1 MSQFNEVL
9 QPIICDAYTEPTQHW
24 LIEKGRPPEKVQERR
39 EACYYYRPPGRSTG
53 RTEADDVGT
62 RVPLTFVNE
71 IRQRV
76 KAWREA
82 GYPGA
87 TGVTAELLAYWH
99 RLDRERRL
107 FFCQREA
114 IETVIFLVEARDDFR
129 QGVTV
134 PREEAGAF
142 VRYAC
147 KMATG
152 SGKTA
157 VMAGLAAWSILNKVA
172 DRGDRRFSD
181 AVLVV
186 CPNVTIRDRLEELKP
201 ERGEA
206 SVYRIRDLVPAHLM
220 ADLRKG
226 HVLVTNWHA
235 LAPQD
240 LNQVGGVG
248 ARVVKRGQESDTAV
262 VARVLGREVGGKG
275 NILVLNDEA
284 HHAYRI
290 RQTDDPATAENGDV
304 DELADADRRE
314 ATVWIEGLDRIQRAR
329 GINLCVDLSATPF
342 YLHRT
347 GNDPGRPFPW
357 IVSDF
362 GLIDAIESGLV
373 KIPQLP
379 VQDVTGAEIP
389 AYFNVWKWIV
399 EQKLTAGERGGRR
412 GQVKPEA
419 VLRWAQQP
427 IAQLAGLWRD
437 DFKRW
442 SREAAEGKR
451 PPVPPVFIVVCRD
464 TRLAK
469 VVHEWITGE
478 GETPPPV
485 DEFKNPD
492 GREYTVRVD
501 SRVVEDLA
509 TGVAKSD
516 ESRRLRFVLATIG
529 KTGWPGGAPPAE
541 YLDLAEDL
549 NRKAAEHGRPRIDPT
564 IPPGRDVRCIVSVAM
579 LTEGWDA
586 TTVTHIVGLRPFES
600 QLLCEQVI
608 GRGLR
613 RSQYHDLTVEEVAKV
628 YGVPFELIPLK
639 ATPGTPT
646 PPPRVHHV
654 HALSPERDHL
664 EITFP
669 RVDGYTHRI
678 TAQVH
683 VAWDRV
689 PELRLDPSEI
699 PDETLVK
706 ALTTDRGQGISL
718 LGPGAPEHI
727 TLDAW
732 RTTKRLQELEFVLAR
747 TLTRRYADD
756 PACTVPAQVLFPQ
769 MLGIVDRFVEK
780 KVEPVGRRHRKDVFL
795 EPYFSRA
802 VAALSGAITSGDG
815 DSQELPRYE
824 AHRGAGGTRQVDFW
838 TSRPVRE
845 TQRSH
850 LNYVVADTEKWE
862 QSAAFYLETDPH
874 VVAYVKNVNLGF
886 AIPYS
891 RDSDTREYLPDFLVR
906 IQDGGRQVGT
916 LILET
921 KGYDPAARAKVA
933 GTHRWVAAV
942 NAEGSYG
949 RWAYRLTSDPANV
962 PAAVRSAADELAR
975 STKRSWRDA
984 VDLFAAEVR
993 KAYGAHLVS
1002 VVLYGSHARG
1012 DATVESDVDVLVVLD
1027 DYEDVWKEQDR
1038 ILELAGRALTEHG
1051 VLISAR
1057 PARRAEFEQG
1067 RDPFFMNVRREGTPV
1082 A

>member
-1 MSQFNEVL
+1 
-9 QPIICDAYTEPTQHW
+9 
-24 LIEKGRPPEKVQERR
+24 
-39 EACYYYRPPGRSTG
+39 
-53 RTEADDVGT
+53 
-62 RVPLTFVNE
+62 
-71 IRQRV
+71 
-76 KAWREA
+76 
-82 GYPGA
+82 
-87 TGVTAELLAYWH
+87 
-99 RLDRERRL
+99 
-107 FFCQREA
+107 
-114 IETVIFLVEARDDFR
+114 
-129 QGVTV
+129 
-134 PREEAGAF
+134 
-142 VRYAC
+142 
-147 KMATG
+147 
-152 SGKTA
+152 
-157 VMAGLAAWSILNKVA
+157 
-172 DRGDRRFSD
+172 
-181 AVLVV
+181 
-186 CPNVTIRDRLEELKP
+186 
-201 ERGEA
+201 
-206 SVYRIRDLVPAHLM
+206 
-220 ADLRKG
+220 
-226 HVLVTNWHA
+226 
-235 LAPQD
+235 
-240 LNQVGGVG
+240 
-248 ARVVKRGQESDTAV
+248 
-262 VARVLGREVGGKG
+262 
-275 NILVLNDEA
+275 
-284 HHAYRI
+284 
-290 RQTDDPATAENGDV
+290 
-304 DELADADRRE
+304 

-379 VQDVTGAEIP
+379 VQDVTGSEIP

-399 EQKLTAGERGGRR
+399 DEKLTAGERGGRR

-427 IAQLAGLWRD
+427 IAQLSGLWRD
-437 DFKRW
+437 DFDRW
-442 SREAAEGKR
+442 SRDAAEGKR

-469 VVHEWITGE
+469 VVYEWITGE

-529 KTGWPGGAPPAE
+529 KTAWPGGSPSAE
-541 YLDLAEDL
+541 YLDLVEDL
-549 NRKAAEHGRPRIDPT
+549 NRKAVKHGRPRIDPT

-654 HALSPERDHL
+654 HALSPERDHQ

-669 RVDGYTHRI
+669 RVDGYTYRI
-678 TAQVH
+678 TAQVL

-706 ALTTDRGQGISL
+706 ALTTDRGQSISL

-727 TLDAW
+727 TLDA
-732 RTTKRLQELEFVLAR
+732 
-747 TLTRRYADD
+747 
-756 PACTVPAQVLFPQ
+756 
-769 MLGIVDRFVEK
+769 
-780 KVEPVGRRHRKDVFL
+780 
-795 EPYFSRA
+795 
-802 VAALSGAITSGDG
+802 
-815 DSQELPRYE
+815 SQP
-824 AHRGAGGTRQVDFW
+824 G
-838 TSRPVRE
+838 RE
-845 TQRSH
+845 TMRSH
-850 LNYVVADTEKWE
+850 LNYVIAATEKGE

-962 PAAVRSAADELAR
+962 PAAVRSAAAELAR